1 MSRRNLCHGMCAQG
15 IPLQRMDP
23 FIFDACGSAPLCGV
37 TDQVTPINNAKRSNY
52 LNTGCLV
59 LRPNRTYHTFLLREA
74 AQDAARPR
82 ARYCTW
88 RPCPARGSNPCRNSL
103 LSMSTIKTDFA
114 RIGSHRRLCPPNVQM
129 PSRASFTSVA
139 SRGKSCRAGSTCRLG
154 CSSGGG
160 SSSCSNRPGRTSAT
174 FSYTRR
180 CVSERTRGDEA
191 HKQAPLLPP
200 C

>member
-1 MSRRNLCHGMCAQG
+1 MRHRVVKEVARTALHASWRQG
-15 IPLQRMDP
+15 SSQ
-23 FIFDACGSAPLCGV
+23 FDAGGAQPGHAQSRWCRGISAHHAAMCCGPTAP
-37 TDQVTPINNAKRSNY
+37 TTPFCFAR
-52 LNTGCLV
+52 
-59 LRPNRTYHTFLLREA
+59 RRRTLLA
-74 AQDAARPR
+74 HAHATVHGGLA
-82 ARYCTW
+82 
-88 RPCPARGSNPCRNSL
+88 PARGSNPCRNSL

-180 CVSERTRGDEA
+180 CASERTRGDEA
-191 HKQAPLLPP
+191 HKQAPSLPP